1 MFDFVDAVRARALRD
16 GHQAPRSPAA
26 N

>member
-1 MFDFVDAVRARALRD
+1 MFDFVDAVRARALRV
-16 GHQAPRSPAA
+16 GHKAPRSPAA